1 MRLYLDT
8 SYLVAIVVRDALT
21 DRAYSYLASHNPD
34 LIVSDFAATEFASA
48 IARRVRMNELT
59 RAEGRTAF
67 STFDSLS
74 SSVIE
79 RVESAPA
86 DLKAAETFIRRLDL
100 TLRAPD
106 ALNIA
111 IAKRIGAILMT
122 FDDKM
127 RTCAQTL
134 GVQVAQA

>member
-1 MRLYLDT
+1 
-8 SYLVAIVVRDALT
+8 LT